1 MSKECDGNMLFNIKS
16 LMLPL
21 DSITEFGDECY
32 AHLSEDGNQ
41 KETLIEHTERC
52 QKYWFNIVEAKHIET
67 VFIKF
72 EQLYLGDIT
81 NEARHIFELMS
92 VNVVTLHDVGK
103 INPLFQKLKMKNNWK
118 TEYAP
123 ESISSRH
130 SIVSAIFYLDYFLG
144 IINTAKGDG
153 RINRDESDVLK
164 DFAYIYSYIISRH
177 HSDMNSL
184 EYFFS
189 GLTGKNTEG
198 DNSGKD
204 AYDWCE
210 MFKQDLYKEPVA
222 KLRKR
227 DEWLN
232 RMVCQSNE
240 KNIYLVLPARRE
252 AHR

>member
-1 MSKECDGNMLFNIKS
+1 MSKECDEKMLLNIKS

-81 NEARHIFELMS
+81 NEAIHIFELMS

-130 SIVSAIFYLDYFLG
+130 SIVSAIFFLDYFLG
-144 IINTAKGDG
+144 IINTAKCDG

-184 EYFFS
+184 EYF
-189 GLTGKNTEG
+189 LM
-198 DNSGKD
+198 D
-204 AYDWCE
+204 
-210 MFKQDLYKEPVA
+210 
-222 KLRKR
+222 
-227 DEWLN
+227 
-232 RMVCQSNE
+232 
-240 KNIYLVLPARRE
+240 
-252 AHR
+252 

>member
-1 MSKECDGNMLFNIKS
+1 MSKECDGKMLFNIKS

-32 AHLSEDGNQ
+32 AHLSEDETQ
-41 KETLIEHTERC
+41 KETLTEHTRRC

-72 EQLYLGDIT
+72 EQLYMGDIT

-92 VNVVTLHDVGK
+92 VNVVTLHDIGK
-103 INPLFQKLKMKNNWK
+103 INPLFQKLKMKNSWK
-118 TEYAP
+118 VEYVP

-130 SIVSAIFYLDYFLG
+130 SIVSAIFYL
-144 IINTAKGDG
+144 IIFWILLIQQNGDG

-177 HSDMNSL
+177 HSDMNNL

-204 AYDWCE
+204 AYD
-210 MFKQDLYKEPVA
+210 
-222 KLRKR
+222 
-227 DEWLN
+227 
-232 RMVCQSNE
+232 
-240 KNIYLVLPARRE
+240 LVRNV
-252 AHR
+252 